1 MSGAD
6 AICVFRR
13 EVVKPEFSC
22 SYFSARPQP
31 SVPVKAAPVAVS
43 NEPKATA

>member
-31 SVPVKAAPVAVS
+31 SVPVKAAPVAGNS
-43 NEPKATA
+43 QPKAAA